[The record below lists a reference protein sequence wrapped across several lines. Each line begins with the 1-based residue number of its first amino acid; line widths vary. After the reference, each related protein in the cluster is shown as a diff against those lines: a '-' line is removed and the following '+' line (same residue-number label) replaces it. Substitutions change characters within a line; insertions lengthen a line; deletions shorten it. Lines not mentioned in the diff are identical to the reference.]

1 MKRFLLL
8 FAVTALAASP
18 SARSAPEPE
27 LFTPEMLQLRA
38 AISNELATA
47 KARAPNPKREKL
59 VAAQQTW
66 ETELAEKRKN
76 RNVRGIAIAESAV
89 ATIRDA
95 IAALDAKGS
104 FEFPATLRR
113 ELTEDF
119 AKLKAEA
126 DALASS
132 DPSALTAAETKC
144 LGAFRQGAARSGAT
158 LTSEDAAALARM
170 RTWLTETPPKAK
182 PAAKPGTDAATTT
195 EAAAAANR
203 DAPLMAVNKEPP
215 KEFFAE
221 SRPGADWTTV
231 GTWTA
236 EIWGPD
242 VFDIPVY
249 GAAGKRSGK
258 KMNPL
263 VGRETRWTYE
273 AARALEAGDYAFRL
287 RRLDKHGVVDVVD
300 WPTPG
305 NQGTLS
311 VRTHMVETVPAP
323 TGFELQCS
331 MGKGVVVPVKSEP
344 AGAKVAVNGV
354 TYQADGRDATTPF
367 TMILPPGTYA
377 IRITADGFQD
387 LEAKSFEIK
396 EGRQIVV
403 KLQPLKDLP
412 GKVVHV
418 DPAKPWQE
426 SGVILKKGE
435 RVRLSVTGQW
445 ACGSKGEMVGPGG
458 YPNKIA
464 YGHYYLDPRASPRQ
478 VDGKPYGALL
488 ARIGDGPIAVIGE
501 GSGFI
506 ASAGGVLKFDI
517 NDALDPVARRDNKG
531 ALDVKVSVSAPTP

>member
-1 MKRFLLL
+1 MNRILLL
-8 FAVTALAASP
+8 CAAAVLAAVP
-18 SARSAPEPE
+18 AARAAAEPE
-27 LFTPEMLQLRA
+27 LFTPEMLHLRS

-47 KARAPNPKREKL
+47 KAHAPNPKREKL
-59 VAAQQTW
+59 AAAQQSW

-89 ATIRDA
+89 TTLRDA
-95 IAALDAKGS
+95 IAALDAKGA
-104 FEFPATLRR
+104 FDFPATLRR
-113 ELTEDF
+113 ELAEDF

-132 DPSALTAAETKC
+132 DPAAMAAAETKC

-158 LTSEDAAALARM
+158 LPAEDAAALARM
-170 RTWLTETPPKAK
+170 KTWLSETPPKAK
-182 PAAKPGTDAATTT
+182 PAGDKKAPASLTT
-195 EAAAAANR
+195 EAAEAANR

-221 SRPGADWTTV
+221 SRPGAEWTTV

-236 EIWGPD
+236 EVWGPD

-249 GAAGKRSGK
+249 GAAGKRAGK
-258 KMNPL
+258 KANPMI
-263 VGRETRWTYE
+263 GRETRWTYE
-273 AARALEAGDYAFRL
+273 SSRALEAGDYAFRL
-287 RRLDKHGVVDVVD
+287 RRLDKHGIVDVVD

-305 NQGTLS
+305 NQGTLT
-311 VRTHMVETVPAP
+311 VRTHMGETAPAP

-331 MGKGVVVPVKSEP
+331 MGKGVVVPVKTEP
-344 AGAKVAVNGV
+344 AGAKVAVNGAP
-354 TYQADGRDATTPF
+354 YQADGRDATTPF
-367 TMILPPGTYA
+367 SMILPPGTYA

-396 EGRQIVV
+396 EGRKIEV

-426 SGVILKKGE
+426 SGVILKKGD

-478 VDGKPYGALL
+478 VEGKPYGALL
-488 ARIGDGPIAVIGE
+488 ARIGDGPIAAIGE

-506 ASAGGVLKFDI
+506 ASTGGVLKFDI